1 MPIASFAPAAF
12 YGIVISALAGTVR
25 QAAPIREDIVRVKI
39 FAAALL
45 VTLAATTA
53 PAQNQTYPDR
63 QVRIIIPFPPGGSID
78 TLGRIL
84 SDKLGALWSQS
95 VVIENRAGAGGMVG
109 SSVAAQAAPDG
120 YTLNF
125 GGQFM
130 AANVTIAPSQTFD
143 PVKNFTPVILVA
155 TGQDALMVPAS
166 SPFNSVNEVID
177 YAKAHPN
184 ELTYASL
191 GIGSSGQLASTLF
204 SEVAGI
210 SLQHVPYNSF
220 SQAVTDVSAGRIS
233 LWLTTL
239 GGSIGHIQ
247 AGKLRALAVSGPT
260 RAAQLPDVPTFDE
273 LGVAYGNDT
282 SWYALFAPAAT
293 PADVIEKINAGINHV
308 LTDADM
314 KERATKLGFR
324 LVGGAPEE
332 LGAKLKSEI
341 DKWAKVAKAAGL
353 AAAKE

>member
-1 MPIASFAPAAF
+1 VRS
-12 YGIVISALAGTVR
+12 GIVIVA
-25 QAAPIREDIVRVKI
+25 
-39 FAAALL
+39 
-45 VTLAATTA
+45 LAATLAVAA
-53 PAQNQTYPDR
+53 PVQAQTFPDHP
-63 QVRIIIPFPPGGSID
+63 VRLIIPFAAGGSID

-84 SDKLGALWSQS
+84 TEKLGAMWGQS
-95 VVIENRAGAGGMVG
+95 VFIENRPGAGGTVG
-109 SSVAAQAAPDG
+109 TSVAAQAAADG
-120 YTLNF
+120 YTIVF

-130 AANVTIAPSQTFD
+130 AANVTIAPNQSFD
-143 PVKNFTPVILVA
+143 PVKSLAPIILVA

-166 SPFNSVNEVID
+166 SPFHSVKEVID
-177 YAKAHPN
+177 YAKAHPG

-273 LGVAYGNDT
+273 LGVAYGSDT

-293 PADVIEKINAGINHV
+293 PREVIAKINADTNRI
-308 LTDADM
+308 LTSPDM
-314 KERATKLGFR
+314 TERAQKLGFR
-324 LVGGAPEE
+324 LVGGTPET
-332 LGAKLKSEI
+332 LGAHLRSEI

-353 AAAKE
+353 VGVKD

>member
-1 MPIASFAPAAF
+1 
-12 YGIVISALAGTVR
+12 VR
-25 QAAPIREDIVRVKI
+25 NREGVVRSVRLV
-39 FAAALL
+39 AALTI
-45 VTLAATTA
+45 VASLAT
-53 PAQNQTYPDR
+53 PARAETFPDHP
-63 QVRIIIPFPPGGSID
+63 VRLIILFAPGGSID

-84 SDKLGALWSQS
+84 TDKLSTLWGQS
-95 VVIENRAGAGGMVG
+95 VFIENRAGAGGMVG

-120 YTLNF
+120 YTMSF

-130 AANVTIAPSQTFD
+130 AANVTIAPSANFD
-143 PVKNFTPVILVA
+143 PVKSFAPLILVA
-155 TGQDALMVPAS
+155 TGQDVLMVPAD
-166 SPFNSVNEVID
+166 SPFHSVKELVD
-177 YAKAHPN
+177 YAKAHPG

-204 SEVAGI
+204 SEVTDI
-210 SLQHVPYNSF
+210 TLQHVPYNSF
-220 SQAVTDVSAGRIS
+220 SQAVTDLSAGRIS
-233 LWLTTL
+233 VWLTTL

-282 SWYALFAPAAT
+282 SWYALFAPAGT
-293 PADVIEKINAGINHV
+293 PPAVIAKINADTNKI
-308 LTDADM
+308 LADADM

-324 LVGGAPEE
+324 LVGGTPEQ
-332 LGAKLKSEI
+332 LGTQLRGEI

-353 AAAKE
+353 EPK

>member
-1 MPIASFAPAAF
+1 MRGNDARESLVSSRKLVAALVLTLIAALAAPARA
-12 YGIVISALAGTVR
+12 
-25 QAAPIREDIVRVKI
+25 
-39 FAAALL
+39 
-45 VTLAATTA
+45 
-53 PAQNQTYPDR
+53 QTYPDHA
-63 QVRIIIPFPPGGSID
+63 VRLIIPFPPGGSID

-84 SDKLGALWSQS
+84 TEKLSTLWRQS
-95 VVIENRAGAGGMVG
+95 VFIENRPGAGGTVG

-120 YTLNF
+120 YTMTF

-130 AANVTIAPSQTFD
+130 AANVTIAPSQSFD
-143 PVKNFTPVILVA
+143 PIKSFAPLILVA

-166 SPFNSVNEVID
+166 SPFHSVKEVVD
-177 YAKAHPN
+177 YAKTHPG

-204 SEVAGI
+204 SEVTGI
-210 SLQHVPYNSF
+210 TLQHVPYNSF

-233 LWLTTL
+233 VWLTTL

-282 SWYALFAPAAT
+282 SWYALFAPAGT
-293 PADVIEKINAGINHV
+293 PREIIGKINTDTNKILA
-308 LTDADM
+308 DADM

-324 LVGGAPEE
+324 LVGGSPEQ
-332 LGAKLKSEI
+332 LGAHLRSEI

-353 AAAKE
+353 EPK

>member
-1 MPIASFAPAAF
+1 MR
-12 YGIVISALAGTVR
+12 GNDVR
-25 QAAPIREDIVRVKI
+25 NRESVVNSRKLV
-39 FAAALL
+39 AALVLTSIAVL
-45 VTLAATTA
+45 VT
-53 PAQNQTYPDR
+53 PARAQTYPDHA
-63 QVRIIIPFPPGGSID
+63 VRLIIPFPPGGSID

-84 SDKLGALWSQS
+84 TDKLSTLWGQS
-95 VVIENRAGAGGMVG
+95 VFIENRAGAGGMVG

-120 YTLNF
+120 YTMSF

-130 AANVTIAPSQTFD
+130 AANVTIAPSANFD
-143 PVKNFTPVILVA
+143 PVKSFAPVILVA
-155 TGQDALMVPAS
+155 TGQDVLMVPAD
-166 SPFNSVNEVID
+166 SPFHSVKEIVD
-177 YAKAHPN
+177 YAKAHPG

-204 SEVAGI
+204 SEVTGI
-210 SLQHVPYNSF
+210 ALQHVPYNSF

-260 RAAQLPDVPTFDE
+260 RAALLPDVPTFDE

-282 SWYALFAPAAT
+282 SWYALFAPAGT
-293 PADVIEKINAGINHV
+293 PPGVIAKVNTDTNKILA
-308 LTDADM
+308 DADM

-324 LVGGAPEE
+324 LVGGAPEQ
-332 LGAKLKSEI
+332 LGAHLRSEI
-341 DKWAKVAKAAGL
+341 DKWAKAAKAAGL
-353 AAAKE
+353 EPK

>member
-1 MPIASFAPAAF
+1 MR
-12 YGIVISALAGTVR
+12 GNDGR
-25 QAAPIREDIVRVKI
+25 NRESVVNSRKLI
-39 FAAALL
+39 AAL
-45 VTLAATTA
+45 VMTSIAALIT
-53 PAQNQTYPDR
+53 PARAQTYPDHA
-63 QVRIIIPFPPGGSID
+63 VRLIIPFPPGGSID

-84 SDKLGALWSQS
+84 TDKLSTLWGQS
-95 VVIENRAGAGGMVG
+95 VFIENRAGAGGMVG

-120 YTLNF
+120 YTMSF

-130 AANVTIAPSQTFD
+130 AANVTIAPAANFD
-143 PVKNFTPVILVA
+143 PVKSFAPVILVA
-155 TGQDALMVPAS
+155 TGQDVLMVPAD
-166 SPFNSVNEVID
+166 SPFHSVKEVVD
-177 YAKAHPN
+177 YAKAHPG

-204 SEVAGI
+204 SEVTGI
-210 SLQHVPYNSF
+210 TLQHVPYNSF

-233 LWLTTL
+233 VWLTTL

-273 LGVAYGNDT
+273 FGVAYGNDT
-282 SWYALFAPAAT
+282 SWYALFAPAGT
-293 PADVIEKINAGINHV
+293 PPAVVTKINAATNTI

-324 LVGGAPEE
+324 LVGGAPEQ
-332 LGAKLKSEI
+332 LGAHLRSEI

-353 AAAKE
+353 VGAKD